1 MAQEAERNATPSGQG
16 LQRSTMPLQ
25 LPDGLKGLH
34 VGSHAQLMRALPV
47 AAARVAKQPGF
58 SVMFLLN
65 PVLALSH
72 YGVTLSPAMRRHVMH
87 MVRHPPALRDR
98 RDALEASLR
107 KTLGE
112 PAKPLNAAWLARFVF
127 VRQKLAP
134 LATEGQKPSY
144 RPRANAAMVEAL
156 QASLPAPT
164 NRYPKAR
171 HRFGVT
177 SHLGLATLR
186 EPAGRLDIAA
196 PAPSL
201 PPAAPGCP
209 AMLSLEQAWFYKDLD
224 PLVAAVVELGTI
236 QSSARRFLSPDAFR
250 KAMRGETST
259 AFRGWISG
267 LRIHDRPREG
277 RA

>member
-1 MAQEAERNATPSGQG
+1 MAQDAERNGTPSGQVLRRG
-16 LQRSTMPLQ
+16 ELPLQ
-25 LPDGLKGLH
+25 SPRDLKALH
-34 VGSHAQLMRALPV
+34 IGSHEQLMRALPV

-72 YGVTLSPAMRRHVMH
+72 YGVTLSPAMRQHVLH
-87 MVRHPPALRDR
+87 TLRHPPALRAR

-107 KTLGE
+107 KTLDE

-127 VRQKLAP
+127 VRQKLVA
-134 LATEGQKPSY
+134 LATEGKKPSY
-144 RPRANAAMVEAL
+144 RPRANAAMVAAL

-164 NRYPKAR
+164 NRYPEVR
-171 HRFGVT
+171 HRIGVT
-177 SHLGLATLR
+177 SRLGLATMR
-186 EPAGRLDIAA
+186 EPAGRLDMAA

-201 PPAAPGCP
+201 PPSSSATP
-209 AMLSLEQAWFYKDLD
+209 ATLSIEQAWFYKDLD

-236 QSSARRFLSPDAFR
+236 QSSARRFVSPDAFR
-250 KAMRGETST
+250 KAVSGEKST
-259 AFRGWISG
+259 AFRTWISG